1 MMYGQPVY
9 ILKEGT
15 ERSRGKDAQRNNITA
30 ARAVS
35 EAIRSALGPKG
46 MDKMLIDN
54 FGDTTVTNDGAT
66 ILKEIEVS
74 HPAAKFVID
83 LAKTQDQ
90 ETGDGTTSVVVLAGE
105 LLKQAEELLDMDIH
119 PSSIIEGYKL
129 ARSKANEIL
138 LEMASDVPFD
148 DDKTL
153 KAVAETSMASKI
165 VSGEKGTLSDILVK
179 AVKSVA
185 EDKDGEI
192 FVDIDNIQIQKK
204 KGGSLTDTNLIDGII
219 MDKEFVHADMP
230 KKIEGAKIL
239 LLDKGLEL
247 SKTEI
252 DAKINITSPDQIQ
265 AFLDNEHEMLKEMAD
280 KIIASGANVV
290 LCQKGIDDIVQHYL
304 AKKGIAAVRRIKKSD
319 MEKLSKATGAKI
331 TTSLDDLEKY
341 IGKANLA
348 EEKSIGD
355 DNMIFVT
362 GCDNPK
368 AVSIIIRG
376 GTDLIVDEAD
386 RAIHDAL
393 CVIRQ
398 VIHDKKVVPG
408 GGAPEIRISQKLKD
422 FAMGHGSKVQLAIE
436 KFAKAMEIIPRTLAE
451 NAGLDPI
458 DVLSELHG
466 KHSQNGHVY
475 GVNPFK
481 AKVDDMA
488 KLNVFEPISVKKQAI
503 SSAAEAAE
511 MILRI
516 DDVIAAKELSGG
528 GMGAPPGPGGMD
540 EDY

>member
-1 MMYGQPVY
+1 MYGTPVY

-15 ERSRGKDAQRNNITA
+15 ERTRGKDAQRNNITA

-90 ETGDGTTSVVVLAGE
+90 ETGDGTTTVVVIAGE

-119 PSSIIEGYKL
+119 PSSIVEGYKL
-129 ARSKANEIL
+129 SRFKAFEIL
-138 LEMASDVPFD
+138 QEMSKDVAFED
-148 DDKTL
+148 VDIL
-153 KAVAETSMASKI
+153 RNVAQTSMASKI
-165 VSGEKGTLSDILVK
+165 ISGEKDAVSVIVVNAVK
-179 AVKSVA
+179 AIT
-185 EDKDGEI
+185 EEKDGEL
-192 FVDIDNIQIQKK
+192 FADIDNIQIQKK
-204 KGGSLTDTNLIDGII
+204 KGGSLTDTELIDGII
-219 MDKEFVHADMP
+219 LDKEFVHTDMP
-230 KKIEGAKIL
+230 KKITGAKIL

-265 AFLDNEHEMLKEMAD
+265 AFLDSEQEMLKEMAD
-280 KIIASGANVV
+280 KIINSGANVV

-304 AKKGIAAVRRIKKSD
+304 AKSGISAVRRIKKSD
-319 MEKLSKATGAKI
+319 MEKLSRATGARV
-331 TTSLDDLEKY
+331 TTSLEDIDKFLGQAETS
-341 IGKANLA
+341 

-355 DNMIFVT
+355 DNLIFIT

-376 GTDLIVDEAD
+376 GTEMIVDEAE

-393 CVIRQ
+393 CVVRQ

-408 GGAPEIRISQKLKD
+408 GGAPEIRISQKLGE
-422 FAMGHGSKVQLAIE
+422 FAMGHSSKVQLSIE

-458 DVLSELHG
+458 DVLSELHVQ
-466 KHSQNGHVY
+466 HSKNGSVF

-481 AKVDDMA
+481 AKVDDMS
-488 KLNVFEPISVKKQAI
+488 KLNVWEPISVKKQAI

-528 GMGAPPGPGGMD
+528 GPPGGPPGGMD
-540 EDY
+540 DDM

>member
-1 MMYGQPVY
+1 MYGTPVY

-15 ERSRGKDAQRNNITA
+15 ERTRGKDAQRNNITA

-105 LLKQAEELLDMDIH
+105 LLKQAEDLLDMDVH
-119 PSSIIEGYKL
+119 PSSIVEGYNL
-129 ARSKANEIL
+129 ARFKAEEIL
-138 LEMASDVPFD
+138 DEMATEVPFE
-148 DDKTL
+148 DDKTIKYVAQTSMSSKIISAEKEPL
-153 KAVAETSMASKI
+153 SDIVVKAIKAVAE
-165 VSGEKGTLSDILVK
+165 E
-179 AVKSVA
+179 
-185 EDKDGEI
+185 KDGEMY
-192 FVDIDNIQIQKK
+192 VDIDNVQIQKK
-204 KGGSLTDTNLIDGII
+204 KGGSLDDTKLIDGII
-219 MDKEFVHADMP
+219 LDKEVVHADMP
-230 KKIEGAKIL
+230 KKIEDAKIL
-239 LLDKGLEL
+239 LIDKGLEL

-265 AFLDNEHEMLKEMAD
+265 AFLDNEHAMLKEMAD
-280 KIIASGANVV
+280 KIIESGANVV
-290 LCQKGIDDIVQHYL
+290 LCQKGVDDIVQHYL

-319 MEKLSKATGAKI
+319 MEKLAKATGAKI
-331 TTSLDDLEKY
+331 TTSLEEIDKY
-341 IGKANLA
+341 LGKAQKV
-348 EEKSIGD
+348 EEKAIGD

-362 GCDNPK
+362 GCINPK
-368 AVSIIIRG
+368 AVSILIRG
-376 GTDLIVDEAD
+376 GTEMIVNEAE
-386 RAIHDAL
+386 RALHDAL
-393 CVIRQ
+393 CVTRQ
-398 VIHDKKVVPG
+398 VVHDKKVVPG
-408 GGAPEIRISQKLKD
+408 GGAPEIRISQKLNE
-422 FAMGHGSKVQLAIE
+422 FAMGHSSKVQLAIE

-458 DVLSELHG
+458 DVISELHVQ
-466 KHSQNGHVY
+466 HSKNGHSF
-475 GVNPFK
+475 GVNPFA

-488 KLNVFEPISVKKQAI
+488 KQNVWEPISVKKQAVN
-503 SSAAEAAE
+503 SAAEAAE

-528 GMGAPPGPGGMD
+528 GPPGPSDMD
-540 EDY
+540 EDI

>member
-1 MMYGQPVY
+1 MYGTPVY

-15 ERSRGKDAQRNNITA
+15 ERTRGKDAQRNNITA

-105 LLKQAEELLDMDIH
+105 LLKQAEDLLDMDVH
-119 PSSIIEGYKL
+119 PSSIVEGYNL
-129 ARSKANEIL
+129 ARFKAEEIL
-138 LEMASDVPFD
+138 DDMATDVPFEEE
-148 DDKTL
+148 KIL
-153 KAVAETSMASKI
+153 KYVAQTSMSSKI
-165 VSGEKGTLSDILVK
+165 ISGEMVPLSDIVVK
-179 AVKSVA
+179 AIKAIA
-185 EDKDGEI
+185 EEKEGEMH
-192 FVDIDNIQIQKK
+192 VDIDNIQIQKK
-204 KGGSLTDTNLIDGII
+204 KGGSLVDTKLIDGII
-219 MDKEFVHADMP
+219 LDKEVVHADMP
-230 KKIEGAKIL
+230 KKILEAKIL
-239 LLDKGLEL
+239 LIDKGLEL

-280 KIIASGANVV
+280 KIIDSGANVV
-290 LCQKGIDDIVQHYL
+290 LCQKGVDDIIQHYL

-319 MEKLSKATGAKI
+319 MEKLAKATGAKI
-331 TTSLDDLEKY
+331 TTSLEEIDKY
-341 IGKANLA
+341 LGKAKIV
-348 EEKSIGD
+348 EEKAIGD

-362 GCDNPK
+362 GCINPK
-368 AVSIIIRG
+368 AVSILIRG
-376 GTDLIVDEAD
+376 GTEMIVNEAE
-386 RAIHDAL
+386 RALHDAL
-393 CVIRQ
+393 CVTRQ

-408 GGAPEIRISQKLKD
+408 GGAPEIRISQKLND
-422 FAMGHGSKVQLAIE
+422 FAMGHSSKVQLAIE

-458 DVLSELHG
+458 DVISELHV
-466 KHSQNGHVY
+466 KHSKNGHVF
-475 GVNPFK
+475 GVNPFA
-481 AKVDDMA
+481 AKVDDMS
-488 KLNVFEPISVKKQAI
+488 KQNVWEPISVKKQAVN
-503 SSAAEAAE
+503 SAAEAAE

-528 GMGAPPGPGGMD
+528 GPPEPGGMD
-540 EDY
+540 EDI

>member
-1 MMYGQPVY
+1 MYGQPVY

-74 HPAAKFVID
+74 HPAAKFLID
-83 LAKTQDQ
+83 ISKTQDQ

-119 PSSIIEGYKL
+119 PSMIIEGYKL
-129 ARSKANEIL
+129 ARFKAEEIL
-138 LEMASDVPFD
+138 NEMAIDVPFD
-148 DDKTL
+148 DEKTM

-165 VSGEKGTLSDILVK
+165 VSGEKTALSEIVVK
-179 AVKSVA
+179 AVKSVT
-185 EDKDGEI
+185 EDKDGKK

-204 KGGSLTDTNLIDGII
+204 KGGSLTDTKLIDGII
-219 MDKEFVHADMP
+219 MDKEFVHSDMP
-230 KKIEGAKIL
+230 KKIHDAKIL

-280 KIIASGANVV
+280 KIIASGANLV

-304 AKKGIAAVRRIKKSD
+304 AKKGVSAVRRIKKSD
-319 MEKLSKATGAKI
+319 MEKLVKATGAKI
-331 TTSLDDLEKY
+331 STSLDDLEKY

-368 AVSIIIRG
+368 AVSIVIRG

-393 CVIRQ
+393 CVVRQ

-408 GGAPEIRISQKLKD
+408 GGAPEIRISQKLSD

-466 KHSQNGHVY
+466 KHSQNGHVF

-528 GMGAPPGPGGMD
+528 MGAPPGPGGMD

>member
-1 MMYGQPVY
+1 MYGQPVY

-90 ETGDGTTSVVVLAGE
+90 ETGDGTTTVVVLAGE
-105 LLKQAEELLDMDIH
+105 LLKQAEDLLDMDIH
-119 PSSIIEGYKL
+119 PSIIIEGYRL
-129 ARSKANEIL
+129 ARFKAGEIL
-138 LEMASDVPFD
+138 DEMATDVPFD

-165 VSGEKGTLSDILVK
+165 VSGEKTALSEILVK
-179 AVKSVA
+179 AVKAVA
-185 EDKDGEI
+185 EDKDGEM
-192 FVDIDNIQIQKK
+192 FADIDNIQIQKK
-204 KGGSLTDTNLIDGII
+204 KGGSLTDTKLIDGII
-219 MDKEFVHADMP
+219 LDKEFVHADMP
-230 KKIEGAKIL
+230 KKIEGVKIL

-265 AFLDNEHEMLKEMAD
+265 AFLDNEHDMLKEMSD
-280 KIIASGANVV
+280 KIIASGANLV

-304 AKKGIAAVRRIKKSD
+304 AVRRIKKSD
-319 MEKLSKATGAKI
+319 MEKLAKATGAKI
-331 TTSLDDLEKY
+331 TTSLDDLENY
-341 IGKANLA
+341 LGKANFA

-376 GTDLIVDEAD
+376 GTELIVDEAD

-408 GGAPEIRISQKLKD
+408 GGAPEIRISQKLNE
-422 FAMGHGSKVQLAIE
+422 FAMGHGSKIQLAIE

-466 KHSQNGHVY
+466 KHSQDGHVY

-528 GMGAPPGPGGMD
+528 GMPPGGPGGMD
-540 EDY
+540 EDM

>member
-1 MMYGQPVY
+1 MYGAPVY

-15 ERSRGKDAQRNNITA
+15 ERTRGKDAQRNNITA

-74 HPAAKFVID
+74 HPAAKFLID
-83 LAKTQDQ
+83 LSKTQDQ
-90 ETGDGTTSVVVLAGE
+90 ETGDGTTSVVVMAGE
-105 LLKQAEELLDMDIH
+105 LLKQAEELLDIEIH
-119 PSSIIEGYKL
+119 PSIIVEGYKL
-129 ARSKANEIL
+129 ARLKVEEIL
-138 LEMASDVPFD
+138 NEMAKDVPFED
-148 DDKTL
+148 EETL
-153 KAVAETSMASKI
+153 RYVAQTSMASKI
-165 VSGEKGTLSDILVK
+165 VSGEKVAMSEIVVK
-179 AVKSVA
+179 AIKAIA
-185 EDKDGEI
+185 EDKDDGK
-192 FVDIDNIQIQKK
+192 VADIDNIQIQKK
-204 KGGSLTDTNLIDGII
+204 KGGSLVDTELIDGII
-219 MDKEFVHADMP
+219 LDKEFVHADMP
-230 KKIEGAKIL
+230 KKVTDAKIL

-280 KIIASGANVV
+280 KIIASGANIV

-304 AKKGIAAVRRIKKSD
+304 AKNGIAAVRRIKKSD
-319 MEKLSKATGAKI
+319 MEKLAKATGAKI
-331 TTSLDDLEKY
+331 STSLEDLEKY
-341 IGKANLA
+341 IGHAKVA
-348 EEKSIGD
+348 EERSIGD
-355 DNMIFVT
+355 DNMIFIT
-362 GCDNPK
+362 GCKNPK
-368 AVSIIIRG
+368 AVSILIRG
-376 GTDLIVDEAD
+376 GTEMIVNEAE

-393 CVIRQ
+393 CVVRQ
-398 VIHDKKVVPG
+398 VVQDGKVVPG
-408 GGAPEIRISQKLKD
+408 GGAPEIRISQKLGE
-422 FAMGHGSKVQLAIE
+422 FAKNQTSKVQLAIE

-458 DVLSELHG
+458 DVLSELHVA
-466 KHSQNGHVY
+466 HSKNGHVY
-475 GVNPFK
+475 GVNPFA

-488 KLNVFEPISVKKQAI
+488 KLNVWEPISVKSQAVN
-503 SSAAEAAE
+503 SAAEAAE

-528 GMGAPPGPGGMD
+528 GMPQPPGGGMD
-540 EDY
+540 EDM

>member
-1 MMYGQPVY
+1 MYGTPVY

-15 ERSRGKDAQRNNITA
+15 ERTRGKDAQRNNITA

-66 ILKEIEVS
+66 ILKEIEVG

-90 ETGDGTTSVVVLAGE
+90 ETGDGTTSVVVIAGE
-105 LLKQAEELLDMDIH
+105 LLKQAEELLDMDVH
-119 PSSIIEGYKL
+119 PSLIVEGYKL
-129 ARSKANEIL
+129 ARFKAEEIL
-138 LEMASDVPFD
+138 EEMATEVPFED
-148 DDKTL
+148 EKTV
-153 KAVAETSMASKI
+153 KYVAQTSMSSKI
-165 VSGEKGTLSDILVK
+165 VSGEKEPLSEIVVK
-179 AVKSVA
+179 AIKAVA
-185 EDKDGEI
+185 EDKDGEMH
-192 FVDIDNIQIQKK
+192 VDIDNIQIQKK
-204 KGGSLTDTNLIDGII
+204 KGGSLVDTELIDGII
-219 MDKEFVHADMP
+219 LDKEVVHADMP
-230 KKIEGAKIL
+230 KKVEDAKIL
-239 LLDKGLEL
+239 LIDKGLEL

-280 KIIASGANVV
+280 KIIEAGANVV
-290 LCQKGIDDIVQHYL
+290 LCQKGVDDIVQHYL

-319 MEKLSKATGAKI
+319 MEKLAKATGAKI
-331 TTSLDDLEKY
+331 TTSLEEIDQYL
-341 IGKANLA
+341 GKAKIV
-348 EEKSIGD
+348 EERAIGD

-362 GCDNPK
+362 GCINPK
-368 AVSIIIRG
+368 AVSILIRG
-376 GTDLIVDEAD
+376 GTEMIVSEAD
-386 RAIHDAL
+386 RALHDAL
-393 CVIRQ
+393 CVARQ
-398 VIHDKKVVPG
+398 VVHDKKVVPG
-408 GGAPEIRISQKLKD
+408 GGAPEIRISQKLNE
-422 FAMGHGSKVQLAIE
+422 FAMGHSSKVQLAIE

-458 DVLSELHG
+458 DVISELHVQ
-466 KHSQNGHVY
+466 HSKNGHVF
-475 GVNPFK
+475 GVNPFA

-488 KLNVFEPISVKKQAI
+488 KLNVWEPISVKTQAVN
-503 SSAAEAAE
+503 SAAEAAE

-528 GMGAPPGPGGMD
+528 GPPAPGGMD
-540 EDY
+540 EDI

>member
-1 MMYGQPVY
+1 MYGQPVY

-90 ETGDGTTSVVVLAGE
+90 ETGDGTTSVVVIAGE
-105 LLKQAEELLDMDIH
+105 LLKQAEDLLDMDIH
-119 PSSIIEGYKL
+119 PSVIIEGYKL
-129 ARSKANEIL
+129 ARLKANEIL
-138 LEMASDVPFD
+138 DEMAQDVQFD
-148 DDKTL
+148 DDKIL
-153 KAVAETSMASKI
+153 RAVAETSMSSKI
-165 VSGEKGTLSDILVK
+165 VSGEKGSLSDILVK
-179 AVKSVA
+179 AVKSIS
-185 EDKDGEI
+185 EEKDGKM
-192 FVDIDNIQIQKK
+192 FADIDNIQIQKK
-204 KGGSLTDTNLIDGII
+204 KGGSLTDTELIDGII

-230 KKIEGAKIL
+230 KKIEGAVIL

-252 DAKINITSPDQIQ
+252 DAKINITSPEQIQ
-265 AFLDNEHEMLKEMAD
+265 AFLDNEHDMLKEMSD
-280 KIIASGANVV
+280 KIIASGANLV
-290 LCQKGIDDIVQHYL
+290 LCQKGIDDIIQHYL
-304 AKKGIAAVRRIKKSD
+304 AKKGISAVRRIKKSD
-319 MEKLSKATGAKI
+319 MEKLAKATGAKI
-331 TTSLDDLEKY
+331 TTSLEDLENY
-341 IGKANLA
+341 LGKAALA

-376 GTDLIVDEAD
+376 GTDLIVDEAE

-408 GGAPEIRISQKLKD
+408 GGAPEIQISQKLGD
-422 FAMGHGSKVQLAIE
+422 FSMGHTSKVQLAIE

-466 KHSQNGHVY
+466 KHAVQGGHVF

-503 SSAAEAAE
+503 SGAAEAAE

-528 GMGAPPGPGGMD
+528 MGGMPPGPGGMD

>member
-1 MMYGQPVY
+1 MYGQPVY

-74 HPAAKFVID
+74 HPAAKFIID

-90 ETGDGTTSVVVLAGE
+90 ETGDGTTTVVVVAGE

-119 PSSIIEGYKL
+119 PSVIVEGYKL
-129 ARSKANEIL
+129 ARFKADEIL
-138 LEMASDVPFD
+138 NEMATDVPFED
-148 DDKTL
+148 EKTM

-165 VSGEKGTLSDILVK
+165 VSGEKSALADILVK
-179 AVKSVA
+179 AVKAVA
-185 EDKDGEI
+185 EDKDGEM
-192 FVDIDNIQIQKK
+192 FVDIENIQIQKK
-204 KGGSLTDTNLIDGII
+204 KGGSLTDTKLIDGII
-219 MDKEFVHADMP
+219 LDKEFVHADMP

-265 AFLDNEHEMLKEMAD
+265 KFLDNEHEMLKEMAD

-304 AKKGIAAVRRIKKSD
+304 AKKGISAVRRIKKSD
-319 MEKLSKATGAKI
+319 MEKLAKATGAKI
-331 TTSLDDLEKY
+331 TTSLDDLENY
-341 IGKANLA
+341 MGKAAHA
-348 EEKSIGD
+348 EEKTIGD
-355 DNMIFVT
+355 DSMIFVT
-362 GCDNPK
+362 GCENPK

-376 GTDLIVDEAD
+376 GTELIVDEAD

-398 VIHDKKVVPG
+398 VIHDRKVVPG
-408 GGAPEIRISQKLKD
+408 GGAPEIRISQKID
-422 FAMGHGSKVQLAIE
+422 EFAMGHGSKVQLAIE

-458 DVLSELHG
+458 DVLSELRG
-466 KHSQNGHVY
+466 KHAQNGHVY

-528 GMGAPPGPGGMD
+528 GMPPGGPGGMD
-540 EDY
+540 EDM

>member
-1 MMYGQPVY
+1 MYGTPVY

-15 ERSRGKDAQRNNITA
+15 ERTRGKDAQRNNITA

-66 ILKEIEVS
+66 ILKEIEVG

-90 ETGDGTTSVVVLAGE
+90 ETGDGTTSVVVIAGE
-105 LLKQAEELLDMDIH
+105 LLKQAEELLDMDVH
-119 PSSIIEGYKL
+119 PSLIVEGYKL
-129 ARSKANEIL
+129 ARFKAEEIL
-138 LEMASDVPFD
+138 DEMATEVPFE

-153 KAVAETSMASKI
+153 KYVAQTSMSSKI
-165 VSGEKGTLSDILVK
+165 ISGEKEPLSNLVVK
-179 AVKSVA
+179 AIKAVA
-185 EDKDGEI
+185 EDKEGEMH
-192 FVDIDNIQIQKK
+192 VDIDNVQIQKK
-204 KGGSLTDTNLIDGII
+204 KGGSLVDTELIDGII
-219 MDKEFVHADMP
+219 LDKEVVHSDMP
-230 KKIEGAKIL
+230 KKVENAKIL
-239 LLDKGLEL
+239 LIDKGLEL

-280 KIIASGANVV
+280 KIIEAGANVV
-290 LCQKGIDDIVQHYL
+290 LCQKGVDDIVQHYL
-304 AKKGIAAVRRIKKSD
+304 AKKGIVAVRRIKKSD
-319 MEKLSKATGAKI
+319 MEKLAKATGAKI
-331 TTSLDDLEKY
+331 TTSLEEIDQYL
-341 IGKANLA
+341 GKAKTV

-362 GCDNPK
+362 GCINPK
-368 AVSIIIRG
+368 AVSILIRG
-376 GTDLIVDEAD
+376 GTEMIVNEAE
-386 RAIHDAL
+386 RALHDAL
-393 CVIRQ
+393 CVVRQ
-398 VIHDKKVVPG
+398 VVHDKKVVPG
-408 GGAPEIRISQKLKD
+408 GGAPEIRISQKLND
-422 FAMGHGSKVQLAIE
+422 FAMGHSSKVQLAIE

-458 DVLSELHG
+458 DVISELHLQ
-466 KHSQNGHVY
+466 HSKNGHVF
-475 GVNPFK
+475 GVNPFA

-488 KLNVFEPISVKKQAI
+488 KQNVWEPISVKKQAI
-503 SSAAEAAE
+503 NSAAEAAE

-516 DDVIAAKELSGG
+516 DDVIAAKELSGAG
-528 GMGAPPGPGGMD
+528 GPPPGGGMD
-540 EDY
+540 EDI

>member
-1 MMYGQPVY
+1 MYGTPVY
-9 ILKEGT
+9 IMKEGT
-15 ERSRGKDAQRNNITA
+15 ERTRGKDAQRNNILA

-74 HPAAKFVID
+74 HPAAKFLID
-83 LAKTQDQ
+83 LSKTQDQ
-90 ETGDGTTSVVVLAGE
+90 ETGDGTTTVVVLAGE
-105 LLKQAEELLDMDIH
+105 LLKQAEDLLDIEVH
-119 PSSIIEGYKL
+119 PSIIIEGYKN
-129 ARSKANEIL
+129 ARLKAIEIL
-138 LEMASDVPFD
+138 EEMATDVAFD
-148 DDKTL
+148 NIEML
-153 KAVAETSMASKI
+153 KHVAQTSMSSKI
-165 VSGEKGTLSDILVK
+165 VSGEKDPLSDIVVK
-179 AVKSVA
+179 AVRA
-185 EDKDGEI
+185 ITEEKDGKY
-192 FVDIDNIQIQKK
+192 VADIDNIQIQKK
-204 KGGSLTDTNLIDGII
+204 KGGSLIDTELIDGII
-219 MDKEFVHADMP
+219 LDKEFVHTDMP

-252 DAKINITSPDQIQ
+252 DAKINITRPDQIQ

-290 LCQKGIDDIVQHYL
+290 LCQKGIDDIIQHYL

-319 MEKLSKATGAKI
+319 MDKLAKATGAKV
-331 TTSLDDLEKY
+331 TTSLDDLENNL
-341 IGKANLA
+341 GNAQLA
-348 EEKSIGD
+348 EEKKISD
-355 DNMIFVT
+355 DNMLFIT
-362 GCDNPK
+362 GCVNPK
-368 AVSIIIRG
+368 AVSIVIRG
-376 GTDLIVDEAD
+376 GTEMIVNEAD

-393 CVIRQ
+393 CVVRQ
-398 VIHDKKVVPG
+398 VIQDQKVVPG
-408 GGAPEIRISQKLKD
+408 GGAPEIQVSQKLGE
-422 FAMGHGSKVQLAIE
+422 FAKGHTSKVQLAIE

-458 DVLSELHG
+458 DVLAELHVQ
-466 KHSQNGHVY
+466 HSKVGNFF

-481 AKVDDMA
+481 SKVDDMA
-488 KLNVFEPISVKKQAI
+488 KLNVWEPLSVKLQAI

-528 GMGAPPGPGGMD
+528 GPPMPGGGGMPD
-540 EDY
+540 DDY

>member
-1 MMYGQPVY
+1 MYGQPVY

-90 ETGDGTTSVVVLAGE
+90 ETGDGTTTVVVLAGE
-105 LLKQAEELLDMDIH
+105 LLKQAEDLLDMDIH
-119 PSSIIEGYKL
+119 PSIIIEGYRL
-129 ARSKANEIL
+129 ARFKAGEIL
-138 LEMASDVPFD
+138 DEMATDVPFD

-165 VSGEKGTLSDILVK
+165 VSGEKTALSEILVK

-185 EDKDGEI
+185 EDKDGEM
-192 FVDIDNIQIQKK
+192 FADIDNIQIQKK
-204 KGGSLTDTNLIDGII
+204 KGGSLTDTKLIDGII
-219 MDKEFVHADMP
+219 LDKEFVHADMP
-230 KKIEGAKIL
+230 KKIEGVKIL

-265 AFLDNEHEMLKEMAD
+265 AFLDNEHDMLKEMSD
-280 KIIASGANVV
+280 KIIASGANLV

-304 AKKGIAAVRRIKKSD
+304 AKNKVSAVRRIKKSD
-319 MEKLSKATGAKI
+319 MEKLAKATGAKI
-331 TTSLDDLEKY
+331 TTSLDDLENY
-341 IGKANLA
+341 LGKANFA

-362 GCDNPK
+362 GCDYPK

-376 GTDLIVDEAD
+376 GTELIVDEAD

-408 GGAPEIRISQKLKD
+408 GGAPEIRISQKLNE
-422 FAMGHGSKVQLAIE
+422 FAMGHGSKIQLAIE

-466 KHSQNGHVY
+466 KHSQDGHVY

-528 GMGAPPGPGGMD
+528 GMPPGGPGGMD
-540 EDY
+540 EDM

>member
-1 MMYGQPVY
+1 MYGTPVY

-15 ERSRGKDAQRNNITA
+15 ERTRGKDAQRNNITA

-90 ETGDGTTSVVVLAGE
+90 ETGDGTTTVVVIAGE
-105 LLKQAEELLDMDIH
+105 LLKQAEELLDLEIH
-119 PSSIIEGYKL
+119 PTSIIEGYKL
-129 ARSKANEIL
+129 SRFKAEEIL
-138 LEMASDVPFD
+138 KEMAIDVTFED
-148 DDKTL
+148 EKIL
-153 KAVAETSMASKI
+153 EFVAQTSMASKI
-165 VSGEKGTLSDILVK
+165 ISGEKDAVSKIAVEAVK
-179 AVKSVA
+179 AIS
-185 EDKDGEI
+185 EEKDGEM
-192 FVDIDNIQIQKK
+192 FADIDNIQIQKK
-204 KGGSLTDTNLIDGII
+204 KGGSLTDTELIDGII
-219 MDKEFVHADMP
+219 LDKEFVHADMP
-230 KKIEGAKIL
+230 KKVSGARIL

-280 KIIASGANVV
+280 KIIASGANIV

-304 AKKGIAAVRRIKKSD
+304 AKNNISAVRRIKKSD
-319 MEKLSKATGAKI
+319 MEKLSRATGAQI
-331 TTSLDDLEKY
+331 TTSLDDIEKY
-341 IGKANLA
+341 IGKAERA
-348 EEKSIGD
+348 EEKAISD

-376 GTDLIVDEAD
+376 GTEMIVDEAD

-393 CVIRQ
+393 CVVRQ

-408 GGAPEIRISQKLKD
+408 GGAPEIRISQKLGE
-422 FAMGHGSKVQLAIE
+422 FAMGHSSKVQLAIE
-436 KFAKAMEIIPRTLAE
+436 KFSKAIEIIPRTLAE

-458 DVLSELHG
+458 DVLSELHVQ
-466 KHSQNGHVY
+466 HSKNGSVF
-475 GVNPFK
+475 GVNPFA
-481 AKVDDMA
+481 AKVDDMS
-488 KLNVFEPISVKKQAI
+488 KLNVWEPISVKKQAI
-503 SSAAEAAE
+503 TSAAEAAE

-528 GMGAPPGPGGMD
+528 GMPGGPPGGMD

>member
-1 MMYGQPVY
+1 MYGQPVY
-9 ILKEGT
+9 IMKEGT
-15 ERSRGKDAQRNNITA
+15 ERSQGRDAQRNNITA

-90 ETGDGTTSVVVLAGE
+90 ETGDGTTTVVVIAGE
-105 LLKQAEELLDMDIH
+105 LLKQAEELLDLDIH
-119 PSSIIEGYKL
+119 PSSIIEGYRL
-129 ARSKANEIL
+129 ARAKTDEIL
-138 LEMASDVPFD
+138 DEMASDVPFD

-153 KAVAETSMASKI
+153 KAVAETSMSSKI
-165 VSGEKGTLSDILVK
+165 VSGEKVSLSDILVK
-179 AVKSVA
+179 AVKSIT
-185 EDKDGEI
+185 EEKDGEMYA
-192 FVDIDNIQIQKK
+192 DIDNIQIQKK
-204 KGGSLTDTNLIDGII
+204 KGGSLDDTELIDGII

-252 DAKINITSPDQIQ
+252 DAKINITSPEQIQ
-265 AFLDNEHEMLKEMAD
+265 AFLDNEHDMLKEMAD

-290 LCQKGIDDIVQHYL
+290 LCQKGIDDIIQHYL
-304 AKKGIAAVRRIKKSD
+304 AKKGISAVRRIKKSD
-319 MEKLSKATGAKI
+319 MEKLGKATGAKI
-331 TTSLDDLEKY
+331 TTSLDDLEMY
-341 IGKANLA
+341 IGNANLA

-368 AVSIIIRG
+368 AVSVIIRG
-376 GTDLIVDEAD
+376 GTDLIVDEAE

-408 GGAPEIRISQKLKD
+408 GGAPEVRISQKLGE
-422 FAMGHGSKVQLAIE
+422 FAMGHTSKVQLAIE
-436 KFAKAMEIIPRTLAE
+436 KYAKAMEIIPRTLAE

-458 DVLSELHG
+458 DVLSELHNQ
-466 KHSQNGHVY
+466 HATNGHVY

-488 KLNVFEPISVKKQAI
+488 KLNVFEPISVKMQAI
-503 SSAAEAAE
+503 SGAAEAAE

-528 GMGAPPGPGGMD
+528 MGGMPPGPGGMD

>member
-1 MMYGQPVY
+1 MYGQPVY
-9 ILKEGT
+9 IMKEGT
-15 ERSRGKDAQRNNITA
+15 ERTQGRDAQRNNITA

-90 ETGDGTTSVVVLAGE
+90 ETGDGTTTVVVIAGE
-105 LLKQAEELLDMDIH
+105 LLKQAEELLDLDIH
-119 PSSIIEGYKL
+119 PSIIIEGYRL
-129 ARSKANEIL
+129 ARFKADEIL
-138 LEMASDVPFD
+138 DGMSTEVLFD
-148 DDKTL
+148 NDKTL
-153 KAVAETSMASKI
+153 RAVAETSMSSKI
-165 VSGEKGTLSDILVK
+165 VSGEKGLLAEIVVK
-179 AVKSVA
+179 AVKAIS
-185 EDKDGEI
+185 EDKDGKK
-192 FVDIDNIQIQKK
+192 FADIDNIQIQKK
-204 KGGSLTDTNLIDGII
+204 KGGSLVDAELIDGII
-219 MDKEFVHADMP
+219 MDKEFVHSDMP
-230 KKIEGAKIL
+230 KKIEDAKIL

-252 DAKINITSPDQIQ
+252 DAKINITSPEQIQ

-290 LCQKGIDDIVQHYL
+290 LCQKGIDDIIQHYL
-304 AKKGIAAVRRIKKSD
+304 AKKDISAVRRIKKSD
-319 MEKLSKATGAKI
+319 MEKLAKATGAQI
-331 TTSLDDLEKY
+331 TTSLEDLKDY
-341 IGKANLA
+341 IGNANLA
-348 EEKSIGD
+348 EERSIGD

-362 GCDNPK
+362 GCENPK

-376 GTDLIVDEAD
+376 GTEMIVDEAD

-393 CVIRQ
+393 CVVRQ
-398 VIHDKKVVPG
+398 VINDKQVVPG
-408 GGAPEIRISQKLKD
+408 GGAPEIRISQKLGE
-422 FAMGHGSKVQLAIE
+422 FAMDYTSKVQLAIE

-466 KHSQNGHVY
+466 QHAKNGHVF

-481 AKVDDMA
+481 SKVDDMA
-488 KLNVFEPISVKKQAI
+488 KLNVWEPISVKKQAI
-503 SSAAEAAE
+503 SGAAEAAE

-528 GMGAPPGPGGMD
+528 AGGMPPDPGGMD
-540 EDY
+540 EDF

>member
-1 MMYGQPVY
+1 MYGQPVY
-9 ILKEGT
+9 IMKEGT
-15 ERSRGKDAQRNNITA
+15 ERSQGRDAQRNNITA

-90 ETGDGTTSVVVLAGE
+90 ETGDGTTTVVVIAGE
-105 LLKQAEELLDMDIH
+105 LLKQAEELLDLDIH
-119 PSSIIEGYKL
+119 PSSIIEGYRL
-129 ARSKANEIL
+129 ARAKTDEIL
-138 LEMASDVPFD
+138 DEMASDVPFD

-153 KAVAETSMASKI
+153 KAVAETSMSSKI
-165 VSGEKGTLSDILVK
+165 VSGEKVSLSDILVK
-179 AVKSVA
+179 AVKSIT
-185 EDKDGEI
+185 EEKDGEMYA
-192 FVDIDNIQIQKK
+192 DIDNIQIQKK
-204 KGGSLTDTNLIDGII
+204 KGGSLDDTELIDGII

-252 DAKINITSPDQIQ
+252 DAKINITSPEQIQ
-265 AFLDNEHEMLKEMAD
+265 AFLDNEHDMLKEMAD

-290 LCQKGIDDIVQHYL
+290 LCQKGIDDIIQHYL
-304 AKKGIAAVRRIKKSD
+304 AKKGISAVRRIKKSD
-319 MEKLSKATGAKI
+319 MEKLGKATGAKI
-331 TTSLDDLEKY
+331 TTSLDDLEMY
-341 IGKANLA
+341 IGNANLA

-368 AVSIIIRG
+368 AVSVIIRG
-376 GTDLIVDEAD
+376 GTDLIVDEAE

-408 GGAPEIRISQKLKD
+408 GGAPEVRISQKLGE
-422 FAMGHGSKVQLAIE
+422 FAMGHTSKVQLAIE
-436 KFAKAMEIIPRTLAE
+436 KYAKAMEIIPRTLAE

-458 DVLSELHG
+458 DVLSELHNQ
-466 KHSQNGHVY
+466 HARNGHVY

-503 SSAAEAAE
+503 SGASEAAE

-528 GMGAPPGPGGMD
+528 MGGMPPGPGGMD